1 MRCFYINVVND
12 NQEDIWIKYVLKHE
26 NELTLDNIV
35 MSINQYLI
43 NNKATDVFFEYPNIL
58 FVKQNPVSYKCYN
71 KNSKILEFTTK
82 DKEYSLSQTFT
93 SYKSLKDS
101 IYSLL

>member
-1 MRCFYINVVND
+1 MNCFYVNVLNAKK
-12 NQEDIWIKYVLKHE
+12 EPIWIKYVLKHE

-43 NNKATDVFFEYPNIL
+43 NNKATEVFFEYPNIL
-58 FVKQNPVSYKCYN
+58 FVKLNPITYKCYN
-71 KNSKILEFTTK
+71 ENSKILEITTK
-82 DKEYSLSQTFT
+82 DKESALTQVYS

-101 IYSLL
+101 IYSFL

>member
-1 MRCFYINVVND
+1 MNCFYVNVVND
-12 NQEDIWIKYVLKHE
+12 KKEDIWVKYILKHE

-43 NNKATDVFFEYPNIL
+43 NNKATEVFFEYPNIL
-58 FVKQNPVSYKCYN
+58 FVKVNPVSYKCYN
-71 KNSKILEFTTK
+71 KNSKILEFTTRDK
-82 DKEYSLSQTFT
+82 DYSLSQTYT

-101 IYSLL
+101 IYSFL

>member
-1 MRCFYINVVND
+1 MNCFYVNVLND
-12 NQEDIWIKYVLKHE
+12 KKEPIWIKYVLKHE

-43 NNKATDVFFEYPNIL
+43 NNKATEVFFKYPNVL
-58 FVKQNPVSYKCYN
+58 FVKLNPMTYKCYSE
-71 KNSKILEFTTK
+71 NSKILEITTK
-82 DKEYSLSQTFT
+82 DKECTLTQSYS

-101 IYSLL
+101 IYSFL